1 MTVSD
6 MLAVVLTPSKMRYDA
21 NRSLAKTR
29 LYKSA
34 LTSIF
39 SLSLAIAFFVTTQ
52 VVAVFVSSKNV
63 VFANEQALIIPTT
76 PSTPTTKAPDAQS
89 SVRTYEQLQSVVNA
103 WAQKYEGKVS
113 VTIAANDG
121 TLLASSNQQKQYY
134 SASIYKIYLAY
145 VVSQDI
151 DNGVYAADEIYLNDY
166 TRADCLVSML
176 QYSDNPC
183 AEKMLIELGSKKIQ
197 SRIEALGLTDTVMSR
212 LLTSTK
218 DASIVT
224 GLINKGV
231 GLSQQ
236 STVRLRTAM
245 LNQTYRKGLP
255 LGLKDFEVG
264 DKVGMY
270 EAEYHDTAFV
280 KTPSS
285 ESFVVTVFTESLGV
299 SVITELAEQIA
310 PLLRL

>member
-1 MTVSD
+1 MTVSN

-21 NRSLAKTR
+21 NRSLTKTK

-34 LTSIF
+34 LTSVL
-39 SLSLAIAFFVTTQ
+39 SLSLAVAFFVTTQ
-52 VVAVFVSSKNV
+52 IVAVFVSSKNV
-63 VFANEQALIIPTT
+63 VFANEQAFIIPTT
-76 PSTPTTKAPDAQS
+76 PTSEVPETQN
-89 SVRTYEQLQSVVNA
+89 SVRSYEQLQNVINV

-121 TLLASSNQQKQYY
+121 RLLASSNQQKQYY
-134 SASIYKIYLAY
+134 SASIYKIYVAY
-145 VVSQDI
+145 IVSQDI

-166 TRADCLVSML
+166 TRADCLVRML

-183 AEKMLIELGSKKIQ
+183 AEKMFSELGSKKIQ

-245 LNQTYRKGLP
+245 LNQTYRNGLP
-255 LGLKDFEVG
+255 LGLRGFEVG

-280 KTPSS
+280 KTPNS

-299 SVITELAEQIA
+299 SVIAELAEQIA

>member
-1 MTVSD
+1 MKLLAMLTVI
-6 MLAVVLTPSKMRYDA
+6 VKPSRMRYNAD
-21 NRSLAKTR
+21 RSLAKTR
-29 LYKSA
+29 VLRAS
-34 LTSIF
+34 LTGVF
-39 SLSLAIAFFVTTQ
+39 SVSLAIVFFMATQ

-63 VFANEQALIIPTT
+63 VFANEQAFIIPVT
-76 PSTPTTKAPDAQS
+76 PSTPATEVSETQS
-89 SVRTYEQLQSVVNA
+89 SVRSYEQLQNVVNV

-121 TLLASSNQQKQYY
+121 RLLASSNQQKQYY
-134 SASIYKIYLAY
+134 SASIYKIYVAY
-145 VVSQDI
+145 IVSQDI

-166 TRADCLVSML
+166 TRADCLVRML

-183 AEKMLIELGSKKIQ
+183 AEKMFIELGSKKIQ
-197 SRIEALGLTDTVMSR
+197 SRLEALGLTDTVMSR

-245 LNQTYRKGLP
+245 LNQTYRIGLP

-270 EAEYHDTAFV
+270 EAVYHDTAFV
-280 KTPSS
+280 KTPNS
-285 ESFVVTVFTESLGV
+285 ESFIVTVFTESLNA
-299 SVITELAEQIA
+299 SVIAELAEQIA